1 MQTGAI
7 FDPRRGAGSAFGGPN
22 PLPRSIVS
30 DGRRTVLALHV
41 LVHLAALSFNI
52 TTCLFAYDTFEQS
65 QIRVGVITAAAVHGV
80 AILCL
85 LALAASEIKQVAFVL
100 SMTFILWAF
109 FTALMASVTMLI
121 FTYRTDDILTTE
133 HWTGATSV
141 ILQTL
146 GISFFLANAL
156 NMAANDDIAF
166 DKAVE
171 KQPLTI
177 DGA

>member
-1 MQTGAI
+1 
-7 FDPRRGAGSAFGGPN
+7 
-22 PLPRSIVS
+22 
-30 DGRRTVLALHV
+30 
-41 LVHLAALSFNI
+41 
-52 TTCLFAYDTFEQS
+52 
-65 QIRVGVITAAAVHGV
+65 VITAAAVHGV

-100 SMTFILWAF
+100 SMTFIMWAF
-109 FTALMASVTMLI
+109 FTALMASVTMLV
-121 FTYRTDDILTTE
+121 FTYRTDDVLTIE

-146 GISFFLANAL
+146 GISFLLANAL

-166 DKAVE
+166 DKVAE
-171 KQPLTI
+171 AQPLTT